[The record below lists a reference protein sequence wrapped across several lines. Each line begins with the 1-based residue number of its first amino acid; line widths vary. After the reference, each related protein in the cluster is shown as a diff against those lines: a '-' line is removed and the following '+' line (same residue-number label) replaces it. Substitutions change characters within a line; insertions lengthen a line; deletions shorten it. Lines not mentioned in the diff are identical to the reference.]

1 MSKIA
6 LTPNATGTGVF
17 SILSPAT
24 NTDRS
29 LTLPDEA
36 GTVLTGSGPINVNAS
51 APNQAVTVDAS
62 GNVGIG
68 TSSPDVFSRSYT
80 GTTTGISSASGETAL
95 MINSSGTNVTAL
107 EMGRA
112 GTRELMLYDTSTT
125 SQLYTLVSKPFIFG
139 TDSTERMR
147 IDSSGNVLVGTT
159 DTVPSNNG
167 AGGDAGVAISPDGVF
182 RAARSGNVSLDINRM
197 DSDGDIAAFRKD
209 GTTVGSIGSQGTS
222 LYIQADG
229 DRAGLTFGGADVVP
243 RKNNANSD
251 NAVDLGHPSYR
262 YKVVYAG
269 TGSINTSDR
278 NEKQDIDV
286 MSEAETRVAVACKGL
301 MRKFRFIDAV
311 EAKGDDARIHFG
323 IIAQDLQ
330 DAFAAEGLDA
340 SRYAMFCSNT
350 WWEADR
356 VVPAVEAVD
365 ATLDDEGNQI
375 TEAVVAVAEH
385 TVTDKFMTLEK
396 APEGATERTRLGV
409 RYPELLA
416 FIIGAL

>member
-1 MSKIA
+1 MSKQSDLLN
-6 LTPNATGTGVF
+6 LTDAISVSGT
-17 SILSPAT
+17 
-24 NTDRS
+24 
-29 LTLPDEA
+29 
-36 GTVLTGSGPINVNAS
+36 
-51 APNQAVTVDAS
+51 
-62 GNVGIG
+62 NVGIG
-68 TSSPDVFSRSYT
+68 TSSPSFAT
-80 GTTTGISSASGETAL
+80 ASGSAT
-95 MINSSGTNVTAL
+95 GL
-107 EMGRA
+107 EIA
-112 GTRELMLYDTSTT
+112 GTVPALNLNAGSSDEFLIYGGS
-125 SQLYTLVSKPFIFG
+125 SNANILVANNNPLRIITGGSE
-139 TDSTERMR
+139 SLR
-147 IDSSGNVLVGTT
+147 IDSSGNLLVGMT
-159 DTVPSNNG
+159 SNG
-167 AGGDAGVAISPDGVF
+167 ITSTGIGLVRDGTSHMYSGGTHTLELGRG
-182 RAARSGNVSLDINRM
+182 G
-197 DSDGDIAAFRKD
+197 SDGDILKFNRS

-251 NAVDLGHPSYR
+251 NVVDLGHPSYR
-262 YKVVYAG
+262 FKVVYAG

-286 MSEAETRVAVACKGL
+286 MFEAETRVAVACKGL

-350 WWEADR
+350 WWETQTD
-356 VVPAVEAVD
+356 VPAVEAVVEV
-365 ATLDDEGNQI
+365 LDEEGNVV
-375 TEAVVAVAEH
+375 TEAVEAKEAYIR
-385 TVTDKFMTLEK
+385 TDHYDTLEK

-409 RYPELLA
+409 RYSELLA

>member
-1 MSKIA
+1 LVDAIS
-6 LTPNATGTGVF
+6 TTGSAAARFGTTYNTGSNDGTVIISNGGSGDAMLRF
-17 SILSPAT
+17 DYEGS
-24 NTDRS
+24 NTDR
-29 LTLPDEA
+29 A
-36 GTVLTGSGPINVNAS
+36 R
-51 APNQAVTVDAS
+51 
-62 GNVGIG
+62 IG
-68 TSSPDVFSRSYT
+68 
-80 GTTTGISSASGETAL
+80 
-95 MINSSGTNVTAL
+95 VTASDQNL
-107 EMGRA
+107 QFFTA
-112 GTRELMLYDTSTT
+112 GNN
-125 SQLYTLVSKPFIFG
+125 
-139 TDSTERMR
+139 ERCR
-147 IDSSGNVLVGTT
+147 IDSSGNVLVGMTTASTDNNGVGLRADGLIHGKRADVVANFNRQTT
-159 DTVPSNNG
+159 DGTIVEFAKDNTVV
-167 AGGDAGVAISPDGVF
+167 GV
-182 RAARSGNVSLDINRM
+182 
-197 DSDGDIAAFRKD
+197 
-209 GTTVGSIGSQGTS
+209 IGSQGTS

-286 MSEAETRVAVACKGL
+286 MSEAETRVAVACKSL

-385 TVTDKFMTLEK
+385 TVIDHYDTLEK

-409 RYPELLA
+409 RYSELLA

>member
-17 SILSPAT
+17 TISSPAT
-24 NTDRS
+24 NTDRT
-29 LTLPDEA
+29 LTLPDET
-36 GTVLTGSGPINVNAS
+36 GTVLTSAS
-51 APNQAVTVDAS
+51 SLASDNLTGTVTVS
-62 GNVGIG
+62 GGNVGIG
-68 TSSPDVFSRSYT
+68 TSSPAHLVDAISTTGSAAARF
-80 GTTTGISSASGETAL
+80 GTTYNTGSNDGTVIISNGGSGDAMLRFDYEGSNTDRAR
-95 MINSSGTNVTAL
+95 IGVTASDQNL
-107 EMGRA
+107 QFFTA
-112 GTRELMLYDTSTT
+112 GNN
-125 SQLYTLVSKPFIFG
+125 
-139 TDSTERMR
+139 ERCR
-147 IDSSGNVLVGTT
+147 IDSSGNVLVGMTTASTDNNGVGLRADGLIHGKRADVVANFNRQTT
-159 DTVPSNNG
+159 DGTIVEFAKDNTVV
-167 AGGDAGVAISPDGVF
+167 GV
-182 RAARSGNVSLDINRM
+182 
-197 DSDGDIAAFRKD
+197 
-209 GTTVGSIGSQGTS
+209 IGSQGTS

-286 MSEAETRVAVACKGL
+286 MSEAETRVAVACKSL

-385 TVTDKFMTLEK
+385 TVIDHYDTLEK

-409 RYPELLA
+409 RYSELLA